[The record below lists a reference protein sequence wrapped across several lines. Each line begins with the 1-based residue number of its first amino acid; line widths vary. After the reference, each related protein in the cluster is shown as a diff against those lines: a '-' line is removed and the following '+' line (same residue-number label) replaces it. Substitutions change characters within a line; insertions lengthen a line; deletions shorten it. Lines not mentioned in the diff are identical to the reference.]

1 MSAVGRTLMGRTF
14 VNPAFDYLFIGGG
27 LSLVVTAVV
36 AARGSGA
43 LSALLGSSMVLV
55 LFGGNLAHFAASTV
69 RLYTRP
75 GAFRDFR
82 FLTMGL
88 PVVTL
93 AVLALAIRFA
103 DALGAHLMNL
113 YYTWSPYHYAAQ
125 AYGLALM
132 YAYRSGSNP
141 GDGERVMLRAAGIA
155 PFLYA
160 FVKGPVAGLD
170 WFVPASI
177 VSEPAFVEAR
187 LWLERTLGVLTLILP
202 AAVYVASLRR
212 GVPLPLIS
220 LLVMVSNATWWTA
233 LFYLQAF
240 AWATVFHGLQ
250 YMAIVAIFHVRE
262 RLQVPGNRRGWA
274 FHAAAFYGA
283 CLGLAYFLFYVW
295 PYAFVAAGFGMAE
308 SMLLIIAVVNIHHF
322 IVDAYIWRL
331 RRDPNYR
338 IVTGGAPAAP
348 PDALPS
354 VVPA

>member
-1 MSAVGRTLMGRTF
+1 VGRTF

-27 LSLVVTAVV
+27 LSLLL
-36 AARGSGA
+36 AAA
-43 LSALLGSSMVLV
+43 LAAWGTGTVSALFGSSMLLIV
-55 LFGGNLAHFAASTV
+55 FGGNLAHFAASTV
-69 RLYTRP
+69 RLYTKP
-75 GAFRDFR
+75 GAFRDFP

-93 AVLALAIRFA
+93 AVLALVMRFA
-103 DALGAHLMNL
+103 DVLGAHLMTL

-125 AYGLALM
+125 AYGLAMM

-141 GDGERVMLRAAGIA
+141 GDGERMMLRVACIA

-170 WFVPASI
+170 WFVPPSI
-177 VSEPAFVEAR
+177 LSEPLFVEAR
-187 LWLERTLGVLTLILP
+187 LWLGRTLGFLTLILP
-202 AAVYVASLRR
+202 AGVYVASLRR

-220 LLVMVSNATWWTA
+220 LLVMVANATWWTA
-233 LFYLQAF
+233 FFYLQAF

-262 RLQVPGNRRGWA
+262 RLQMPGNRRGAA
-274 FHAAAFYGA
+274 FHAGAFYAA

-308 SMLLIIAVVNIHHF
+308 SVLLIIAAVNVHHF

-338 IVTGGAPAAP
+338 IVTEGVPAAP
-348 PDALPS
+348 ADVLPS
-354 VVPA
+354 VAPA